1 MAKVVY
7 TGVSNKARKCKALYV
22 GVNNKARKVKKGY
35 VGVSNKARL
44 FYNNAILYTWYKY
57 NVTTGYRFHI
67 NSSSDRITAGSAKAG
82 YYAELVVNSGSTL
95 NGYIVYTISRYF
107 NKRFADSDYSEFST
121 NCIYMVA
128 QVPSNGWII
137 GFDTQF
143 AATHAATSDGEYIFL
158 PSSISRQSMSGSQY
172 IGSVFNSVDIKGSY
186 VGTVT
191 SYNQNAYPTDGVSG
205 SYWYILQS

>member
-7 TGVSNKARKCKALYV
+7 TGVSSKARKCKALYV
-22 GVNNKARKVKKGY
+22 GVNNKARKIKKGY

-57 NVTTGYRFHI
+57 NVTTGYRFNI
-67 NSSSDRITAGSAKAG
+67 TSSSDRITAGSANAG
-82 YYAELVVNSGSTL
+82 YYAELVINSGSTFDKS
-95 NGYIVYTISRYF
+95 IVYTISRYF
-107 NKRFADSDYSEFST
+107 YQRYSDDFSQFST
-121 NCIYMVA
+121 SCIYMVA

-137 GFDTQF
+137 GFGTELQASY
-143 AATHAATSDGEYIFL
+143 AARSDGKYIFL
-158 PSSISRQSMSGSQY
+158 PSDISRQSMSGSQY
-172 IGSVFNSVDIKGSY
+172 IGYVFATHDIKGSY

-205 SYWYILQS
+205 SYWYVRV

>member
-7 TGVSNKARKCKALYV
+7 TGVSSKARKCKALYV
-22 GVNNKARKVKKGY
+22 GVNNKARKIKKGY

-57 NVTTGYRFHI
+57 NVTTGYSFTI
-67 NSSSDRITAGSAKAG
+67 SSSSDRITAHSAKAG
-82 YYAELVVNSGSTL
+82 YYAELVVNSGSTFER
-95 NGYIVYTISRYF
+95 YIVYTISRYF
-107 NKRFADSDYSEFST
+107 YQRDADDFSQFST
-121 NCIYMVA
+121 SCIYMVA

-137 GFDTQF
+137 GFGTELQ
-143 AATHAATSDGEYIFL
+143 ATYAATSDGKYIFL

-172 IGSVFNSVDIKGSY
+172 IGSVFTTVDIKGSY

-205 SYWYILQS
+205 SYWYVRV